1 VPTDDATVV
10 ARLRGAGAIIM
21 GKSNLAL
28 LATDWQTNNPVFG
41 RTTNPWDQTRT
52 CGGSSGGSAAAVAA
66 GLSPLDVGSDIGG
79 SIRVPAHFCGIYGLK
94 PTEHRVPS
102 TGHIPDWHIPGMTPS
117 GSVRHMG
124 VYGPLARSIADL
136 RLCLSLIAGPDGR
149 QADVPPIPFATQ
161 SASPPVR
168 ELRIAWTNQFGD
180 IAVSADTRTTLEKL
194 AATLELNG
202 ARVERTELQFDFV
215 SLWRTWGEISG
226 AEIGGSMPFPLR
238 NLMRLQFLLMR
249 DRSPMRAGMLRG
261 IRLTMRELS
270 RALAYRDEL
279 MRNIDDLL
287 ERFDALLCPVSCTPA
302 FTHRAPGR
310 LSAVENR
317 QISYFVAVGGYTT
330 PFNLSGHPVVVL
342 PVGWSKEGLPI
353 GLQVVGKRWKDE
365 QLLAIAASLDE
376 LIGDLRHPP
385 SY

>member
-1 VPTDDATVV
+1 
-10 ARLRGAGAIIM
+10 
-21 GKSNLAL
+21 
-28 LATDWQTNNPVFG
+28 
-41 RTTNPWDQTRT
+41 
-52 CGGSSGGSAAAVAA
+52 
-66 GLSPLDVGSDIGG
+66 
-79 SIRVPAHFCGIYGLK
+79 
-94 PTEHRVPS
+94 
-102 TGHIPDWHIPGMTPS
+102 
-117 GSVRHMG
+117 
-124 VYGPLARSIADL
+124 
-136 RLCLSLIAGPDGR
+136 
-149 QADVPPIPFATQ
+149 
-161 SASPPVR
+161 
-168 ELRIAWTNQFGD
+168 
-180 IAVSADTRTTLEKL
+180 
-194 AATLELNG
+194 
-202 ARVERTELQFDFV
+202 
-215 SLWRTWGEISG
+215 
-226 AEIGGSMPFPLR
+226 MPFPLR

-261 IRLTMRELS
+261 IRLTMLELS

-287 ERFDALLCPVSCTPA
+287 ERFDALLCPASCTPA

-353 GLQVVGKRWKDE
+353 GVQVVGKRWKDE